1 MEEEI
6 KKEDDQKKLVNI
18 TTVPSTGEQV
28 ILNDY
33 DANNHRSFEDIV
45 KMINN
50 GEEVLNT
57 TVLTKSEMSD
67 YLKDEN
73 NRKTIINDLKE
84 GTTLEDEDIQKIIEI
99 ADMKLKGEKFNVY
112 EEFPQ
117 AAKNLIDGY
126 IVVNSSSIVNSSKA
140 KRKLAEDILDRFI
153 YRIQF
158 DRSKIDFAVEL
169 QKIYEA
175 NSIELNT
182 DNLEFID
189 EKNKLY
195 RTAADQI
202 KDKNA
207 REKVKLILDMIDE
220 ARSLSGL
227 KEFAKKSKIKKIE
240 IEKPIKV
247 FSDFRRKYE
256 TSSNN
261 IYDIYLAHDSLLRNM
276 KKEGLTEDDIDL
288 FLIDFCHQVRLYSTD
303 NPLHHAYMYYVMY
316 YCVMLDSDTS
326 DTFKNNIKEVILNA
340 KIRNSIE

>member
-33 DANNHRSFEDIV
+33 DVNNNRSFEDIV

-126 IVVNSSSIVNSSKA
+126 IVVNSRSIVNSSKA
-140 KRKLAEDILDRFI
+140 KNSCSFSLYVIISNLVAISI
-153 YRIQF
+153 YINNNL
-158 DRSKIDFAVEL
+158 KI
-169 QKIYEA
+169 
-175 NSIELNT
+175 
-182 DNLEFID
+182 
-189 EKNKLY
+189 
-195 RTAADQI
+195 
-202 KDKNA
+202 
-207 REKVKLILDMIDE
+207 
-220 ARSLSGL
+220 
-227 KEFAKKSKIKKIE
+227 
-240 IEKPIKV
+240 
-247 FSDFRRKYE
+247 
-256 TSSNN
+256 
-261 IYDIYLAHDSLLRNM
+261 
-276 KKEGLTEDDIDL
+276 
-288 FLIDFCHQVRLYSTD
+288 
-303 NPLHHAYMYYVMY
+303 
-316 YCVMLDSDTS
+316 
-326 DTFKNNIKEVILNA
+326 
-340 KIRNSIE
+340 